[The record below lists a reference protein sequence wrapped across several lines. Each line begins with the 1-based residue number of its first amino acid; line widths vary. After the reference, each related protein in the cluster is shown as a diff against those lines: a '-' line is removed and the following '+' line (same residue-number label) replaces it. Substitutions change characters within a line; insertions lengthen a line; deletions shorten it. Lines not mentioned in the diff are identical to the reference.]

1 MRARVLFLS
10 CLLAAAAAA
19 GLWLGV
25 AGLPAGDGPAPRSLE
40 ERVRQYLIA
49 HPEVLNEAADA
60 FQRRR
65 ERERAAETLKLLT
78 ALKDQVRSAG
88 DLPVLGN
95 PEGDVTVVEFFDYR
109 CPYCKRTLE
118 ELRRLV
124 GGDPKLRLVF
134 KEFPIL
140 GPDSLIASRA
150 AVASRKQGK
159 YVALHIA
166 LMSHRGALD
175 AETVMGIAKEAGLDT
190 ARPRADMED
199 GEVSEILKET
209 QALAARLGIEAT
221 PTLII
226 GDDVH
231 AGYADLDTLKR
242 LVARARAGCK
252 SC

>member
-19 GLWLGV
+19 GLWLAV
-25 AGLPAGDGPAPRSLE
+25 LGLPAGDGLPPRSLE
-40 ERVRQYLIA
+40 ERVRQYLIT

-60 FQRRR
+60 YQRRR
-65 ERERAAETLKLLT
+65 ERERSAETLKLLT
-78 ALKDQVRSAG
+78 ELRGRVRSAG

-150 AVASRKQGK
+150 AIASRKQGK
-159 YVALHIA
+159 YLAFHIA
-166 LMSHRGALD
+166 LMSHQGALD
-175 AETVMGIAKEAGLDT
+175 AETVMAIAREAGLDT
-190 ARPRADMED
+190 ARLRADMED
-199 GEVSEILKET
+199 REASEILKET
-209 QALAARLGIEAT
+209 QALAVRLGIEAT

-226 GDDVH
+226 GDEVH